1 MKVGDLVRLKSPFE
15 PVTCLIVRS
24 INESTDDFFEVLS
37 AKSCKTYNNKTMW
50 TFYEDELKIVGEKNA
65 I

>member
-1 MKVGDLVRLKSPFE
+1 VKVGDLVRLKSPFE

-37 AKSCKTYNNKTMW
+37 AKSCKTYNMPKNCL
-50 TFYEDELKIVGEKNA
+50 ELINESR
-65 I
+65 